1 MFLCNQNPYR
11 QKAIN
16 TVKVSYLLL
25 IFLIGLTA
33 CFPDKN
39 TTHSMKTFVFRLT
52 PGQDLKKEIDAFARR
67 EKLQAGF
74 VITCVGSLQQ
84 VKIRPANQ
92 QEALER
98 IEKFEI
104 VSLVGTL
111 SPDGSHLH
119 IGLSDSLGNTIGG
132 HLLEGNLVYTTAEIV
147 LGEAE
152 SLRFSREVD
161 PVTTYKELTVKKR
174 SE

>member
-1 MFLCNQNPYR
+1 MKNACLFLWF
-11 QKAIN
+11 
-16 TVKVSYLLL
+16 TL
-25 IFLIGLTA
+25 GLTA
-33 CFPDKN
+33 CFSGKN
-39 TTHSMKTFVFRLT
+39 TTRSMQTFAFRLT
-52 PGQDLKKEIDAFARR
+52 PGQDLKKEIDAFACR
-67 EKLQAGF
+67 ENLQAGF
-74 VITCVGSLQQ
+74 IITCVGSLQH

-92 QEALER
+92 QAALER
-98 IEKFEI
+98 KEKFEI

-119 IGLSDSLGNTIGG
+119 IALSDSLGNNIGG

-152 SLRFSREVD
+152 HLQFRREVD

-174 SE
+174 DK